1 MRAVIQRVVSGGVT
15 IARTKV
21 RRDIDRGA
29 VVLVGIGADDDDEDI
44 DYVVRK
50 VFNTKLWERD
60 DETRKPWSA
69 SIADLGLDVLFVSQ
83 FTLHA

>member
-1 MRAVIQRVVSGGVT
+1 MQSISVSRSRARRFIHHAGGDSARRLGGVT

-50 VFNTKLWERD
+50 FFNL
-60 DETRKPWSA
+60 P
-69 SIADLGLDVLFVSQ
+69 LGKRQ
-83 FTLHA
+83 